1 MSNDTRKTVGI
12 LIFDDVEVL
21 DFAGPFEVFSR
32 TRLVAGVDSRR
43 SDDGAPFDT
52 FTVART
58 RDVVTAIGGLKVIPH
73 YSWADAPAIDILVV
87 PGGFGTRALLN
98 DEPTLAWIREKAARA
113 SQVTSVCTGAL
124 LLAKVGLL
132 SGRRATTHWAGL
144 DLLASL
150 DPTIQVQREARVVSD
165 GVVTSAGVSAG
176 IDMAFTVV
184 ERLCGRA
191 VADETAHYIEYVP
204 KYQTL
209 FNFDPPAT
217 DEEIRAA
224 SVQFVRKLSGF
235 NAPSKANEPAFD
247 RAVDDVAAIA
257 RRLID
262 SLETA
267 ATPRNREEVA
277 ARVRERAAE
286 RFAPRG

>member
-1 MSNDTRKTVGI
+1 MSNDARKTVGI
-12 LIFDDVEVL
+12 LVFDDVEVL

-32 TRLVAGVDSRR
+32 TRLVAGSDSRR
-43 SDDGAPFDT
+43 SDDSAPFDT

-58 RDVVTAIGGLKVIPH
+58 PDVVTAIGGLKVIPH
-73 YSWADAPAIDILVV
+73 YAWPDAPGIDILVV

-98 DEPTLAWIREKAARA
+98 DEATLAWIRETAARS

-150 DPTIQVQREARVVSD
+150 DPTIQVQRDSRVVSD

-176 IDMAFTVV
+176 IDMAFTIV

-204 KYQTL
+204 KYQ
-209 FNFDPPAT
+209 
-217 DEEIRAA
+217 
-224 SVQFVRKLSGF
+224 
-235 NAPSKANEPAFD
+235 NA
-247 RAVDDVAAIA
+247 V
-257 RRLID
+257 
-262 SLETA
+262 
-267 ATPRNREEVA
+267 
-277 ARVRERAAE
+277 
-286 RFAPRG
+286 